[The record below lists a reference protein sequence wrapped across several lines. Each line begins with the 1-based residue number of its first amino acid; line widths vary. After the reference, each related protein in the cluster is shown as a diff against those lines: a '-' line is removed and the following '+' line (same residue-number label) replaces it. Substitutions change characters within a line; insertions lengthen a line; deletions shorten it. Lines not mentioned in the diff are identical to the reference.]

1 VLDRLTKWL
10 DEDSERIVKFFT
22 QLVTQVGLVFTDLA
36 KLSPAFVLLWDAL
49 KEVGGWLQKII
60 GQPDGGG
67 LAGVRHLLELISGVV
82 MARFVVSMVAGFIAR
97 FVVSMV
103 AGFIAAF
110 APLTALIAGL
120 AALGIIG
127 AGVYAIYRGFTDED
141 RLAGTE
147 SAGSGAA
154 RRGRMGYRGA
164 NKGMGAAPTSAQ
176 AKATEKESW
185 DFWKAQGLFDAGAGA
200 MVATEQGES
209 GFNPRNIGDSGAAH
223 GSFQWHMDRVNKIL
237 AATGIDVRTASHL
250 DQLKAA
256 KWEGEHGDTQARQAW
271 QAVLHATSA
280 ADATRAMTY
289 LFERPLDKAGDTYTR
304 QGYANRILREHGG
317 NKTPISNPLAHW
329 DLNFDQKL
337 KIFKDAKPLGSD
349 RHSMNEIH
357 DHRSVVNDVNI
368 HVAGNSPVERTERPL
383 SRPRN
388 ADLIRNTASY
398 AA

>member
-1 VLDRLTKWL
+1 MAEFKKRLDEQLKRNSDIGAEKAIALTRAYNALAAALETIAREADAALFDKFGALLDRLTKWL
-10 DEDSERIVKFFT
+10 DKDSERIVKFFT

-82 MARFVVSMVAGFIAR
+82 MAR

-209 GFNPRNIGDSGAAH
+209 GIRDPCHSCRF
-223 GSFQWHMDRVNKIL
+223 
-237 AATGIDVRTASHL
+237 
-250 DQLKAA
+250 
-256 KWEGEHGDTQARQAW
+256 
-271 QAVLHATSA
+271 AVLALM
-280 ADATRAMTY
+280 D
-289 LFERPLDKAGDTYTR
+289 ERCFPIVCS
-304 QGYANRILREHGG
+304 NLRTVRLVCSCIEIAFGTNEGG
-317 NKTPISNPLAHW
+317 GKYWIV
-329 DLNFDQKL
+329 
-337 KIFKDAKPLGSD
+337 GSYFW
-349 RHSMNEIH
+349 
-357 DHRSVVNDVNI
+357 
-368 HVAGNSPVERTERPL
+368 G
-383 SRPRN
+383 
-388 ADLIRNTASY
+388 
-398 AA
+398 